1 MKASLV
7 LAAAELRQQAV
18 MARRLCL
25 GHTVADIA
33 MMEAYAVEC
42 DAAAACADLA
52 AEAALK
58 PPIKL

>member
-1 MKASLV
+1 MKASHV
-7 LAAAELRQQAV
+7 PAAAKLRQQAI

-42 DAAAACADLA
+42 DAAAVRADLA
-52 AEAALK
+52 AAALK
-58 PPIKL
+58 RPTRI

>member
-7 LAAAELRQQAV
+7 PAAAKLRQQAI
-18 MARRLCL
+18 MARRLCV

-42 DAAAACADLA
+42 DAAAVCADLA
-52 AEAALK
+52 AAALK
-58 PPIKL
+58 RPIKL